1 MPQPLKNLPGK
12 IYPLL
17 ILTAF
22 KRITSNP
29 NKCAYG
35 GLPNIQ
41 YTIFCKNKEMQSSH
55 VSY

>member
-35 GLPNIQ
+35 GLSNIQ